1 MNICW
6 LDFAWGQMELLKD
19 TLDILPDVNDEA
31 QIECA
36 ADMVKT
42 LRELA
47 DVIEHHIV

>member
-1 MNICW
+1 MNLCW
-6 LDFAWGQMELLKD
+6 LDFACRQIELLKD
-19 TLDILPDVNDEA
+19 TLDNLPEVNDEA